1 MKKEPRSLTN
11 RQVVAQHNGVI
22 SGRYEL
28 TEAEQK
34 IILLAIAQVD
44 SKNDDEF
51 ITFKATIPEL
61 EKRLNTTLHQGQLK
75 ETCRKLMQR
84 VVYIENEQGDWKMFH
99 WISRAEYFKGANTVE
114 FKISDEMK
122 PYLLKL
128 KGNFTK
134 LQIENAIKFNG
145 KYTTRF
151 YQFLMKL
158 QNTAERKEKYELSE
172 LYKMLMLPKSMRV
185 FGQFKRNV
193 LDPSIDEINEK
204 TDIKASYE
212 IGRTGRKYTSI
223 TLSYTPKKTEQTTK
237 ARKTANIKY
246 TNKQL
251 EKYKGVK
258 FARKGLFKTEF
269 YTCEKFTIAP
279 ELNQQRGD
287 GNYCANVGNGAF
299 FYQSIQDFEADIKLA
314 KEQKENKTQ
323 KDRSSEIAEK
333 LSKMNKKI

>member
-1 MKKEPRSLTN
+1 MKQEPRSLTN
-11 RQVVAQHNGVI
+11 RQVIAQHNGVI

-84 VVYIENEQGDWKMFH
+84 VVYIENDQGDWKMFH
-99 WISRAEYFKGANTVE
+99 WISRAEYFKGANTIE

-158 QNTAERKEKYELSE
+158 QNTTERKEKYELSE
-172 LYKMLMLPKSMRV
+172 LYKMLMLPKSLKT
-185 FGQFKRNV
+185 FGNFRMYV

-204 TDIKASYE
+204 SDIKASYE
-212 IGRTGRKYTSI
+212 IGKTGRKYTSI
-223 TLSYTPKKTEQTTK
+223 ILSYAPKSTEQTTK
-237 ARKTANIKY
+237 ARQKAQRKY
-246 TNKQL
+246 SNKQL
-251 EKYKGVK
+251 EKFNGVE
-258 FARKGLFKTEF
+258 FAQNGLFGFKF
-269 YTCEKFTIAP
+269 YICKKFTIAP
-279 ELNQQRGD
+279 EINQQNGD
-287 GNYCANVGNGAF
+287 GKYCAFIENSNGAI
-299 FYQSIQDFEADIKLA
+299 FYNSVADFEADIKLA
-314 KEQKENKTQ
+314 KENQDKKLEV
-323 KDRSSEIAEK
+323 KDRPEVRKFFEK
-333 LSKMNKKI
+333 

>member
-1 MKKEPRSLTN
+1 MKKEAKSLTN
-11 RQVVAQHNGVI
+11 RQVVTQHNGII
-22 SGRYEL
+22 SGKYEL

-61 EKRLNTTLHQGQLK
+61 EQKLNTTLHQGQLK

-84 VVYIENEQGDWKMFH
+84 VVYIENEQGDWKMFN
-99 WISRAEYFKGANTVE
+99 WISRAEYLNGANTIE

-128 KGNFTK
+128 KGSFTK

-158 QNTAERKEKYELSE
+158 QNTAERKERYELAE
-172 LYKMLMLPKSMRV
+172 LYKMLMLPKSMQT
-185 FGQFKRNV
+185 FGNFRMYV
-193 LDPSIDEINEK
+193 LDPSIKEINEK

-223 TLSYTPKKTEQTTK
+223 TLSYAPKKTEQTLK
-237 ARKTANIKY
+237 ARKNATEKY

-251 EKYKGVK
+251 KKFQNVE
-258 FARKGLFKTEF
+258 FARNELFGFKF
-269 YTCEKFTIAP
+269 YICKNFTIAP
-279 ELNQQRGD
+279 EINIKRGD
-287 GNYCANVGNGAF
+287 GKFCAWVGDGGF
-299 FYQSIQDFEADIKLA
+299 FYNSISEFEADIKLA
-314 KEQKENKTQ
+314 KENQHKKQEAKYRPEVKEFFEN
-323 KDRSSEIAEK
+323 
-333 LSKMNKKI
+333 